1 MSTEAGT
8 RTSTG
13 LRSVFSRRRGWY
25 VYPAIYF
32 AVTAGWLL
40 LTSLRGRMPSPG
52 ASWMAFQVVSLV
64 PTAAWIAAITGWI
77 GLEALFSGRRVE
89 TTGPEAQRPTGRL
102 QAFARVAGVVVS
114 LAGVMLLVW
123 VLRPY
128 VALTL
133 SSGRIAELE
142 RKAGSGAVVD
152 DRIIIPSVLVD
163 SPVLDG
169 VSEAT
174 LARGVARVR
183 ESAIPGAGGN
193 VIIEGHNLAELGLAR
208 PQSFFSLLE
217 LAGKGTRVY
226 LFYGGRRHVYTVAT
240 RTYRDVG
247 DPLLYDTSP
256 GAGDRLTLITC
267 VSSWSPTI
275 YTNRRTVV
283 IAKPGEDGKL

>member
-1 MSTEAGT
+1 MSAEAGT
-8 RTSTG
+8 RASTR
-13 LRSVFSRRRGWY
+13 LRSVFARRRGWY
-25 VYPAIYF
+25 VYPAIYSS
-32 AVTAGWLL
+32 VTAGWLL
-40 LTSLRGRMPSPG
+40 ITSLRGRMPSPG
-52 ASWMAFQVVSLV
+52 ASWMVFQVISLV

-89 TTGPEAQRPTGRL
+89 TTGPEAQRPTGRPPT
-102 QAFARVAGVVVS
+102 FARIAGVVVS

-142 RKAGSGAVVD
+142 RKAASGVVD
-152 DRIIIPSVLVD
+152 NRIIIPSVLVD

-174 LARGVARVR
+174 LARGVARMR

-193 VIIEGHNLAELGLAR
+193 VIIQGHNLAELGLAR

-217 LAGKGTRVY
+217 LAGRGTRVY
-226 LFYGGRRHVYTVAT
+226 LFYGGRRHVYTVAM
-240 RTYRDVG
+240 RTNRDVG
-247 DPLLYDTSP
+247 DPLLYDTST
-256 GAGDRLTLITC
+256 GAGERLTLITC

-283 IAKPGEDGKL
+283 IANPGD